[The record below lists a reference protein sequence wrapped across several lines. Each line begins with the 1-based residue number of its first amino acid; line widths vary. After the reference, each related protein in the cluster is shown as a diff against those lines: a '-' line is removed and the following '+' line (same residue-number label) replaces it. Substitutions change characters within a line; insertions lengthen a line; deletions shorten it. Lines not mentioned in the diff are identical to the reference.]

1 MNLTCKYGEKA
12 EKPSKIALF
21 QYCWKTALTIPYLF
35 CMILDINEG
44 NIWCI
49 GHFFGKILVLEI
61 FWKRLSANQIA
72 PFFKSQYLMNLLSRY
87 VHILHGGRPDWE
99 EVIDIFHDVTC
110 LPKHARACPHGT
122 KIALSP
128 ILLLNNV
135 YFLILNLISN
145 TTHPI
150 WLIFD

>member
-1 MNLTCKYGEKA
+1 M
-12 EKPSKIALF
+12 S
-21 QYCWKTALTIPYLF
+21 
-35 CMILDINEG
+35 
-44 NIWCI
+44 
-49 GHFFGKILVLEI
+49 GKNLVLEI

-72 PFFKSQYLMNLLSRY
+72 PFFKYQYLMNLLSRY
-87 VHILHGGRPDWE
+87 VHIFHGGRPDWE

-110 LPKHARACPHGT
+110 LPKHAQAFSYRT

-135 YFLILNLISN
+135 YFLILNLFSK

-150 WLIFD
+150 WLIFDQNVFNVNRVLKFNQFCHPIILAKQRLNFKNFEYSSDTSQFSNFFQRGSM